1 MCVCGGVL
9 YTYRY
14 SHHQNDCCTKMGS
27 DESHFS
33 VSLIVRDSPQTTAFE
48 EKGLE
53 EKRKGWRNK
62 VITFKTACPRGS
74 ECRR

>member
-1 MCVCGGVL
+1 MVLNVHRDWEKEEGGCVCVWGGGVL

-53 EKRKGWRNK
+53 EQSHN
-62 VITFKTACPRGS
+62 F
-74 ECRR
+74 